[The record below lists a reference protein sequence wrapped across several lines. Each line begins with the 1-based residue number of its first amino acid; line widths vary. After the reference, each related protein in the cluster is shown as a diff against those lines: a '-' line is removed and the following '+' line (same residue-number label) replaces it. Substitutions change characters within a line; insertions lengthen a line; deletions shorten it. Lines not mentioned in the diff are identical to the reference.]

1 MSYPDQHRFAMQVAQ
16 LSRAWRS
23 ELDRRLVGLGLSQA
37 RWLVL
42 LHLAR
47 FTEMP
52 TQRELAQSVGVEGPT
67 LARLL
72 DGLEA
77 QGLVTRV
84 AVPEDRRAKKIALQP
99 KAIVTAYPVRGLDIG
114 ATEMIYELLLE
125 QRDRGAGVL
134 FISEDL
140 DALIK
145 YSDRILVLY
154 RGRVMGI
161 LNREE
166 AKLGRIGMMMMGT
179 TPEEVTRYEAL
190 SHF

>member
-72 DGLEA
+72 DSLEN
-77 QGLVTRV
+77 QELVIRV

-99 KAIVTAYPVRGLDIG
+99 KAQPLIEKIEAISTQLRHEVF
-114 ATEMIYELLLE
+114 
-125 QRDRGAGVL
+125 AGIDEDDLRRCQQVHARVL
-134 FISEDL
+134 GNL
-140 DALIK
+140 TK
-145 YSDRILVLY
+145 
-154 RGRVMGI
+154 
-161 LNREE
+161 
-166 AKLGRIGMMMMGT
+166 
-179 TPEEVTRYEAL
+179 
-190 SHF
+190 

>member
-47 FTEMP
+47 FSEMP

-72 DGLEA
+72 DSLEA
-77 QGLVTRV
+77 QELVIRV

-99 KAIVTAYPVRGLDIG
+99 KAQPLIEKIEAISTQLRQEVF
-114 ATEMIYELLLE
+114 
-125 QRDRGAGVL
+125 AGIDEDDLRRCQLVHARVL
-134 FISEDL
+134 ANL
-140 DALIK
+140 TK
-145 YSDRILVLY
+145 
-154 RGRVMGI
+154 
-161 LNREE
+161 
-166 AKLGRIGMMMMGT
+166 
-179 TPEEVTRYEAL
+179 
-190 SHF
+190 

>member
-47 FTEMP
+47 FSDMP

-72 DGLEA
+72 DSLEA
-77 QGLVTRV
+77 QELVIRV

-99 KAIVTAYPVRGLDIG
+99 KAQPLIEKIEAISTQLRQEVF
-114 ATEMIYELLLE
+114 
-125 QRDRGAGVL
+125 AGIDEDDLRRCQLVHARVL
-134 FISEDL
+134 ANL
-140 DALIK
+140 TK
-145 YSDRILVLY
+145 
-154 RGRVMGI
+154 
-161 LNREE
+161 
-166 AKLGRIGMMMMGT
+166 
-179 TPEEVTRYEAL
+179 
-190 SHF
+190 